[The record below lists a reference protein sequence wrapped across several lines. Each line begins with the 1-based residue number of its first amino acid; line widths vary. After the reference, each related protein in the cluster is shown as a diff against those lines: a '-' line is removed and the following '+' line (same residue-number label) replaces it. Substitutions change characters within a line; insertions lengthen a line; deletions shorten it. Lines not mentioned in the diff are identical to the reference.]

1 MRYDLIISKL
11 SRSRYALLGESN
23 MRHIT
28 FLSLLAAISLG
39 LAIPAADSAETT
51 GSPAQTPARKSAA
64 IKTGGPLSIAQQ
76 GYFYVNGQYTT
87 SKDGQI
93 MVGQMFVQY
102 QIPQARTQKYPII
115 MVHGGGQ
122 TGTNFLG
129 TPDGRPGWAEYFLRQ
144 GYAVYVVDQ
153 PGRARSGYFT
163 DIYGPTR
170 RPNAKAM
177 SERFTAPE
185 LTELYPQAKLHTQ
198 WPGKGVPGD
207 PIFDQFFASQMED
220 MLNLT
225 ALEDMNRNAGAAL
238 LDKIGPA
245 ILLTHSQ
252 SGPFGWGIAD
262 LRPQLIKGVLA
273 VEPSG
278 PSFYEAAMTG
288 APGWFKDGPI
298 GRAWGITRMPM
309 TFDPP
314 ASEAKDL
321 VMVRQEKAD
330 SDGLVRCWQQDAP
343 ARQLVN
349 LKNIPILILTSESS
363 YHVPY
368 DHCTSKF
375 LTQAG
380 VKHQFVRLPEVG
392 IRGNGHMM
400 MLEKNN
406 LEVAA
411 FLGGWVAKNVK

>member
-1 MRYDLIISKL
+1 MR
-11 SRSRYALLGESN
+11 RSNAFS
-23 MRHIT
+23 
-28 FLSLLAAISLG
+28 LSLLASIMFA
-39 LAIPAADSAETT
+39 LAMPAAYGADAAKAK
-51 GSPAQTPARKSAA
+51 PAAKPAIAQPKPVKLS
-64 IKTGGPLSIAQQ
+64 GPVSIAKQ
-76 GYFYVNGQYTT
+76 GYFFVNGQYAT

-102 QIPQARTQKYPII
+102 QIPQARTKKYPVI

-129 TPDGRPGWAEYFLRQ
+129 TPDGRPGWAESFLRQ

-163 DIYGPTR
+163 EAYGPTR
-170 RPNAKAM
+170 RPNAAAM

-185 LTELYPQAKLHTQ
+185 LANLYPQAKLHTQ
-198 WPGKGVPGD
+198 WPGKGAAGD
-207 PIFDQFFASQMED
+207 QIFDQFFASQVED
-220 MLNLT
+220 MQNLT
-225 ALEDMNRNAGAAL
+225 MLEDLNRNAGAAL
-238 LDKIGPA
+238 LDKIGPS

-262 LRPQLIKGVLA
+262 LRPELVKA
-273 VEPSG
+273 VVAIEPSG
-278 PSFYEAAMTG
+278 PSFYEAAMIG
-288 APGWFKDGPI
+288 APEWFKDGPV
-298 GRAWGITRMPM
+298 GRAWGVTRMPL

-314 ASEAKDL
+314 ATEPKDL
-321 VMVRQEKAD
+321 VMARQDKAD
-330 SDGLVRCWQQDAP
+330 SEGLVRCWQQDAP

-349 LKNIPILILTSESS
+349 LKKVPILIVTSESS
-363 YHVPY
+363 YHAPY

-375 LTQAG
+375 LAQAG